1 MTAYYD
7 SDTGE
12 TGGTF
17 EWITSDEPVFRID
30 LTGRPVTTETVYCD
44 CVTITKILGRRP
56 LNRPRKP
63 KSIATRRPP
72 SYPRR
77 CRPRPR
83 ETPGVNPIQSREC
96 KS

>member
-1 MTAYYD
+1 MTACYD

-12 TGGTF
+12 TGGGTADVAVGDQT
-17 EWITSDEPVFRID
+17 EYIITP
-30 LTGRPVTTETVYCD
+30 TTPTRSTHSMIIVK
-44 CVTITKILGRRP
+44 KILDWP
-56 LNRPRKP
+56 TLNRTRKP
-63 KSIATRRPP
+63 KRIKQPP
-72 SYPRR
+72 RYPRR